1 MPGGRGLTIDGP
13 TELEAIDDR
22 AGPEIEVFFDELAD
36 RFVRDAPRPERL
48 DVQRDR
54 LRAAD
59 DVRELDLE
67 AIGESRRDDV
77 LRDVARGV
85 RRGAVDLRGVLTAE
99 RAAPVPRV
107 AAIGV
112 DDDLATGEAGV
123 AHWSTDRERAG
134 AVHQVFRRG

>member
-1 MPGGRGLTIDGP
+1 MPVGRGLPIDGP

-59 DVRELDLE
+59 DIRDLDLE
-67 AIGESRRDDV
+67 AVGESRRDDV

-85 RRGAVDLRGVLTAE
+85 RGGAIHLRGVFAAE
-99 RAAPVPRV
+99 RAAAVPRV
-107 AAIGV
+107 SAIGV
-112 DDDLATGEAGV
+112 ADTEACRPCEPSR
-123 AHWSTDRERAG
+123 AAARRRERA
-134 AVHQVFRRG
+134 